1 MASRFRIDL
10 VQKSSAVVLGKDPS
24 EAPWLMLEW
33 LDILDFDQE
42 HITGLSAFNLERS
55 GEVVDSCEVNI
66 PHIICRVIVA
76 DLTASPVHTF
86 NFDNLSVLDGAVE
99 GYIRMP
105 SIVEAWLFPCGLLQV
120 DLESCPDFSGH
131 RAGDAFEMAFLAI
144 SGIGL

>member
-1 MASRFRIDL
+1 MASRFRVDL
-10 VQKSSAVVLGKDPS
+10 VEETSAVVLVEDTC

-33 LDILDFDQE
+33 LDILDLYQK
-42 HITGLSAFNLERS
+42 HITGLSTFNLEWS

-86 NFDNLSVLDGAVE
+86 NLDNLSVLDGAVE

-144 SGIGL
+144 SGIGS